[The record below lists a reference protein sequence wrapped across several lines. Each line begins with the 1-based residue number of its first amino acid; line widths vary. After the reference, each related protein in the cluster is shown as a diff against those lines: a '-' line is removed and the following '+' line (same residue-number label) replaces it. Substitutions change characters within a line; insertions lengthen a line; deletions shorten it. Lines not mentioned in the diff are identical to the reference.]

1 MTKLTEEMIIAK
13 TKQSN
18 FGAIKKMNCWGS
30 ELVDVSLLRR
40 LNNIEVLSL
49 SVNKIASLSDFQY
62 CRNLQELFVRK
73 NNIREL
79 NQVCYLQN
87 LPKLVNLW
95 LDENPCTEC
104 DGYRLTVIRTLP
116 NLKKLDN
123 VPVDPEELE
132 EALHKGRD
140 LVHPEE
146 EVMMSPEPGPSRRHS
161 RPPAPATVTSHDM
174 ENEYYDSESQ
184 DNMHIPEQP
193 MNYNHPSPVLNTTTY
208 YHRYEPVTSPVK
220 AETESSITYPDRRLT
235 QPVVEKHDESN
246 VSSSL
251 ALDPQMSL
259 KDDGWASG
267 AQGAQGDSSGSESSP
282 SAAGV
287 SGLSRARMSEDDTN
301 AGRSL
306 PPMPYLQ
313 PMPNFHQNDHYQHQ
327 TDHHQQSADHTEL
340 PPPPPLYA
348 AERPRTAERTAARD
362 THRCAVNHQPPYHR
376 RPTSRNSNILSA
388 VLCLVKELDYP
399 SLEVVDMAIRCRM
412 DELND

>member
-18 FGAIKKMNCWGS
+18 LGAIKKMNCWGS

-132 EALHKGRD
+132 EALHKGRE
-140 LVHPEE
+140 LIHPEE
-146 EVMMSPEPGPSRRHS
+146 EVMMSPDRESGHGRRNS
-161 RPPAPATVTSHDM
+161 RPPAATVTSQDM
-174 ENEYYDSESQ
+174 EHDYY
-184 DNMHIPEQP
+184 
-193 MNYNHPSPVLNTTTY
+193 
-208 YHRYEPVTSPVK
+208 
-220 AETESSITYPDRRLT
+220 ETESQENSHSPD
-235 QPVVEKHDESN
+235 QAMSYAQSN
-246 VSSSL
+246 QIHSSTPYYR
-251 ALDPQMSL
+251 APQYE
-259 KDDGWASG
+259 DDGGWASA

-282 SAAGV
+282 SAPGV
-287 SGLSRARMSEDDTN
+287 SGLPRARPSEDDMNT
-301 AGRSL
+301 ARTV
-306 PPMPYLQ
+306 PPPQLQ
-313 PMPNFHQNDHYQHQ
+313 PAHPYYHLHHIDPYQA
-327 TDHHQQSADHTEL
+327 DPYQQAEQVEVPHPSQQ
-340 PPPPPLYA
+340 YA
-348 AERPRTAERTAARD
+348 SERPRTADRAAPPREG
-362 THRCAVNHQPPYHR
+362 HRCAARTLNHQPPYHR

-399 SLEVVDMAIRCRM
+399 SLEVVEMAIRCRM
-412 DELND
+412 DELED

>member
-146 EVMMSPEPGPSRRHS
+146 EVMMSPEEEYATEEIEDFSMNQPGPSRRHS

-208 YHRYEPVTSPVK
+208 YHRYE
-220 AETESSITYPDRRLT
+220 
-235 QPVVEKHDESN
+235 
-246 VSSSL
+246 
-251 ALDPQMSL
+251 
-259 KDDGWASG
+259 DDGWASG